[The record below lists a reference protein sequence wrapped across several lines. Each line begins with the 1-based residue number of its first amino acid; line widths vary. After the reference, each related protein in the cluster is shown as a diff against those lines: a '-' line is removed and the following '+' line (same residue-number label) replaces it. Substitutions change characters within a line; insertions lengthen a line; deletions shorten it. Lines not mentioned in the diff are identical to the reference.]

1 VANNGLSFGA
11 TSGETTDDRIDSAAQ
26 LEARRTLMHVVRDSL
41 STPAGEIERLR
52 STVQELE
59 REVGRVIVGQQM
71 IVRGV
76 TIALLAGGHVLLEGL
91 PGLGKTLLVRTIG
104 RALQLQYSRIQFTPD
119 LMPADILGTN
129 VLLEAAGHGGRS
141 FQFQPGP
148 IFANLVLADEINRA
162 TPRTQ
167 SALLEAMQ
175 EQAVSIGNA
184 SHSLPRPFFVLA
196 TQNPIELE
204 GTYPLPEAEL
214 DRFFFKLNVGFPTR
228 AELSEIVDRTT
239 GPRPEQP
246 SAITDAATILD
257 LQEIAR
263 EIPVASHV
271 SDYAVRLVLA
281 SHPDLP
287 EAVETSKRHVRF
299 GASPRA
305 AQAIILAAKI
315 HAVLAGRM
323 NVAID
328 DVKRVALPALR
339 HRLVMNYEADAK
351 GVTTDRVVAE
361 LLAAIPQQG

>member
-1 VANNGLSFGA
+1 
-11 TSGETTDDRIDSAAQ
+11 
-26 LEARRTLMHVVRDSL
+26 MHVVPTIQSESEPEED
-41 STPAGEIERLR
+41 IHRLR
-52 STVQELE
+52 ATVQTLE
-59 REVGRVIVGQQM
+59 REVARVIVGQELV
-71 IVRGV
+71 VRGV

-91 PGLGKTLLVRTIG
+91 PGLGKTLLVRTIA
-104 RALQLQYSRIQFTPD
+104 RALRLQYSRIQFTPD

-129 VLLEAAGHGGRS
+129 VLLESTHAQGRS

-175 EQAVSIGNA
+175 EQAVSIGTN
-184 SHSLPRPFFVLA
+184 SHPLPQPFFVLA

-214 DRFFFKLNVGFPTR
+214 DRFFFKLNVAFPSRT
-228 AELSEIVDRTT
+228 ELSKIVDRTT
-239 GPRPEQP
+239 GPRVDAPAP
-246 SAITDAATILD
+246 VTDGTSVLE

-271 SDYAVRLVLA
+271 ADYAVRLVLA

-287 EAVETSKRHVRF
+287 EAAETARRNIRF

-305 AQAIILAAKI
+305 AQAMILAAKI
-315 HAVLAGRM
+315 HAVLAGRL
-323 NVAID
+323 NVSFD
-328 DVKRVALPALR
+328 DVRRVALPALR
-339 HRLVMNYEADAK
+339 HRLILNYEAEAK
-351 GVTTDRVVAE
+351 GLTADRVVAE
-361 LLAAIPQQG
+361 LLSAVPEQA

>member
-1 VANNGLSFGA
+1 MHIVQ
-11 TSGETTDDRIDSAAQ
+11 TSESPELDIQ
-26 LEARRTLMHVVRDSL
+26 
-41 STPAGEIERLR
+41 RLR
-52 STVQELE
+52 ETVHALE
-59 REVGRVIVGQQM
+59 GEVARAIVGQTM

-91 PGLGKTLLVRTIG
+91 PGLGKTMLVRTVA
-104 RALQLQYSRIQFTPD
+104 RALRLQYSRIQFTPD

-129 VLLEAAGHGGRS
+129 VLLESTHGGTRA
-141 FQFQPGP
+141 FQFQAGP

-175 EQAVSIGNA
+175 EQAVSIGTT
-184 SHSLPRPFFVLA
+184 SHLLPQPFFVLA

-214 DRFFFKLNVGFPTR
+214 DRFFFKLMVGFPNR
-228 AELSEIVDRTT
+228 SELTQIVDRTT
-239 GPRPEQP
+239 GPRLEPPAPVVDGTSVLE
-246 SAITDAATILD
+246 

-281 SHPDLP
+281 SHPELP
-287 EAVETSKRHVRF
+287 EAAETARRNLRF

-305 AQAIILAAKI
+305 AQTLILAGKI
-315 HAVLAGRM
+315 HAVLAGRV
-323 NVAID
+323 NVSFD
-328 DVKRVALPALR
+328 DIRRVALPALR
-339 HRLVMNYEADAK
+339 HRLILSYEAEAK
-351 GVTTDRVVAE
+351 GVTSDRVVSE
-361 LLAAIPQQG
+361 LLTAVPDRI